1 MSKKLTWGIA
11 FIISL
16 GILLTIYA
24 AMNFELL
31 SFEWNEKEKLVL
43 HEGFGNSITVTNHD
57 VTIDYDSLE
66 ILEQQMGAFNRLI
79 FIGILLASLFIA
91 TYWVLLSDKWQENEK
106 KRKKYML
113 WTLSLN
119 GITIAAAVFIVLRY
133 YHQMN
138 ETYHNVLF

>member
-11 FIISL
+11 FMISL

-31 SFEWNEKEKLVL
+31 SYEWNEKEQLVL

-66 ILEQQMGAFNRLI
+66 TLDQQMGTFNRLI
-79 FIGILLASLFIA
+79 FIGILLSALFIA
-91 TYWVLLSDKWQENEK
+91 TYWVLLGDKWRGNEK

-113 WTLSLN
+113 WTLSFN
-119 GITIAAAVFIVLRY
+119 GITIAAAVIIFLRY
-133 YHQMN
+133 YHVLN